1 MKFLAGLAA
10 LASVAAAAPSAPT
23 PLDVKLEMTGNSQV
37 KATITNTGKNNLRVF
52 KTGTILD
59 KSAIQKVQIT
69 GQGQDVT
76 FHGIR
81 QRISTRNIKDEAFQ
95 SIPAGKSV
103 SVTFDVGHV
112 HDLSAGG
119 KFNLLANG
127 ALQFANEGDNK
138 LIGSVPFHS
147 NKLEATVDG
156 AQAASILGAFGQNLK
171 RTQLQS
177 DCTGDKLSVT
187 QTALQNCAQLA
198 SAAAEAAKSGDASKV
213 EEYFKSSDSQV
224 RDEVADVLTKVAG
237 ECGSTD
243 GGVSKYYCTDVQ
255 NGCEPQVLAYTVP
268 SQSFQAYCDLYF
280 TDLPDLASSCH
291 QQDKA
296 TTNLHETTHL
306 SQIKGT
312 DDLGYGY
319 DNAMKLS
326 TQDALNN
333 ADTYALFAN
342 AINLKHGR
350 ELGLIMS
357 SLPNFCFPVTVLHS
371 TRIKLVPFSAET
383 HAPKFHELTKDDAAL
398 YRHVNNGPYSSLQQ
412 FLDEFVQPLSN
423 ENEYMLTYAIIDK
436 TRPASPEGPDPDGQL
451 VGIISY
457 VDADDESFSTEI
469 GFVFVAREFQGRGIG
484 TEAAALMVTR
494 ALDSEEDGGLGLCR
508 VEWHCSTM
516 NAASIRTARKL
527 SFEEIG
533 TVEYERILP
542 DAEARGKIGNGRLP
556 GPPRS
561 RPGDQ
566 WRDLVM
572 LSISWCAWRDE
583 VKHSVSQLL

>member
-23 PLDVKLEMTGNSQV
+23 PLDVQLEMTGNSQV
-37 KATITNTGKNNLRVF
+37 KATITNHGKNNLRIF

-69 GQGQDVT
+69 GEGKDVS

-95 SIPAGKSV
+95 NIAAGQSI

-119 KFNLLANG
+119 KYNLLAHG
-127 ALQFANEGDNK
+127 ALEFANEGDNK

-156 AQAASILGAFGQNLK
+156 ARAASVLGAFAQNVK

-177 DCTGDKLSVT
+177 DCTGDRLSVT
-187 QTALQNCAQLA
+187 QTALKNCAQLA
-198 SAAAEAAKSGDASKV
+198 SAAAEAAKSGDAAKV

-224 RDEVADVLTKVAG
+224 RDTVADVLTKVAG

-280 TDLPDLASSCH
+280 SDLPDLASSCH

-342 AINLKHGR
+342 AINLK
-350 ELGLIMS
+350 
-357 SLPNFCFPVTVLHS
+357 C
-371 TRIKLVPFSAET
+371 
-383 HAPKFHELTKDDAAL
+383 
-398 YRHVNNGPYSSLQQ
+398 
-412 FLDEFVQPLSN
+412 
-423 ENEYMLTYAIIDK
+423 
-436 TRPASPEGPDPDGQL
+436 
-451 VGIISY
+451 
-457 VDADDESFSTEI
+457 
-469 GFVFVAREFQGRGIG
+469 
-484 TEAAALMVTR
+484 
-494 ALDSEEDGGLGLCR
+494 
-508 VEWHCSTM
+508 
-516 NAASIRTARKL
+516 
-527 SFEEIG
+527 
-533 TVEYERILP
+533 
-542 DAEARGKIGNGRLP
+542 
-556 GPPRS
+556 
-561 RPGDQ
+561 
-566 WRDLVM
+566 
-572 LSISWCAWRDE
+572 
-583 VKHSVSQLL
+583 

>member
-23 PLDVKLEMTGNSQV
+23 PLDVQLEMTGNSQV
-37 KATITNTGKNNLRVF
+37 KATITNHGKNNLRIF

-69 GQGQDVT
+69 GEGKVPLKTPTLSAMTNNDPVGKDVS

-95 SIPAGKSV
+95 SIAAGQSI
-103 SVTFDVGHV
+103 SVTFDVAHV

-119 KFNLLANG
+119 KYNLLAHG
-127 ALQFANEGDNK
+127 ALEFANEGDNK

-156 AQAASILGAFGQNLK
+156 AKAASVLGAFAQNVK

-187 QTALQNCAQLA
+187 QTALKNCAQLA
-198 SAAAEAAKSGDASKV
+198 SAAAEAAKSGDAAKV

-224 RDEVADVLTKVAG
+224 RDTVADVLTKVAG

-280 TDLPDLASSCH
+280 SDLPDLASSCH

-342 AINLKHGR
+342 AINLK
-350 ELGLIMS
+350 
-357 SLPNFCFPVTVLHS
+357 C
-371 TRIKLVPFSAET
+371 
-383 HAPKFHELTKDDAAL
+383 
-398 YRHVNNGPYSSLQQ
+398 
-412 FLDEFVQPLSN
+412 
-423 ENEYMLTYAIIDK
+423 
-436 TRPASPEGPDPDGQL
+436 
-451 VGIISY
+451 
-457 VDADDESFSTEI
+457 
-469 GFVFVAREFQGRGIG
+469 
-484 TEAAALMVTR
+484 
-494 ALDSEEDGGLGLCR
+494 
-508 VEWHCSTM
+508 
-516 NAASIRTARKL
+516 
-527 SFEEIG
+527 
-533 TVEYERILP
+533 
-542 DAEARGKIGNGRLP
+542 
-556 GPPRS
+556 
-561 RPGDQ
+561 
-566 WRDLVM
+566 
-572 LSISWCAWRDE
+572 
-583 VKHSVSQLL
+583 